1 MMMVMIRTAAH
12 RAVMVMMIAS
22 HPPSAKAAE
31 RIVEGPRAAI
41 PIKRAGKQAADE
53 GQYNNE

>member
-1 MMMVMIRTAAH
+1 MMMVVMVVRTTAH
-12 RAVMVMMIAS
+12 RAVRTHS
-22 HPPSAKAAE
+22 HPPAAKPAE
-31 RIVEGPRAAI
+31 RIVEGPRTAI